1 MASAMR
7 RLNPLPEAD
16 WRTPPVPPRTYTI
29 PPANQLHHDGVN
41 APAVGVHELSRAQ
54 LNPGSK
60 KYSNALV
67 DLVERCL
74 RHSNRQRPTADALLR
89 DIGLHADFDG
99 MDTAVRPL
107 TAAQRKNCIDLDDER
122 YAVNLIF

>member
-16 WRTPPVPPRTYTI
+16 WRTPPVLPRTYNI

-41 APAVGVHELSRAQ
+41 APG
-54 LNPGSK
+54 PK

-67 DLVERCL
+67 DLVEQCL
-74 RHSNRQRPTADALLR
+74 RHSNRQRPTADALLQA
-89 DIGLHADFDG
+89 IGLNADFDG

-107 TAAQRKNCIDLDDER
+107 TAAQRKNCIDLDDEG
-122 YAVNLIF
+122 YAVNSIF

>member
-7 RLNPLPEAD
+7 RLNPLPEND
-16 WRTPPVPPRTYTI
+16 WRVPPPNY
-29 PPANQLHHDGVN
+29 PVLPANQLHHDGVN

-67 DLVERCL
+67 DLVMACL
-74 RHSNRQRPTADALLR
+74 RHNNNQRPAADILLR
-89 DIGLHADFDG
+89 DIGLNADIDG

-122 YAVNLIF
+122 YAVNSTF